1 MYQTQNYSL
10 EIISRSPD
18 FNGKSLR
25 KYAIEG
31 IETVGAFGNE
41 PFEIKFTNHTYQKVQ
56 VKISLDGTDILTG
69 EQATSEP
76 TGQMWVVDGKGTMT
90 LKAWPETKN
99 GGAAF
104 VFTSADKSVAVHTH
118 GDLSHRGII
127 AAAVFTEGHVEPIR
141 PIPAVHHHH
150 HHNNWWSTYPY
161 YGDYTFGSNITC
173 GGSYSKGS
181 SSGALRSRSLTSDST
196 AVPASQTFYNS
207 TSLNDASGGATGSTL
222 DCSMSAGAASA
233 SNSIELQS
241 LASVGAGSYTEQQI
255 TYTTGLIKPLL
266 SATVR
271 VKYVWWDDLVAALR
285 TNSVAAPQPS
295 GFPGDKPLMSIGSTP
310 RSDTRAERDARRTKV
325 LQELQ
330 FSRF

>member
-1 MYQTQNYSL
+1 MYQAQNYSL

-18 FNGKSLR
+18 FNGKSLK
-25 KYAIEG
+25 KYAVEG
-31 IETVGAFGNE
+31 IETIGAFGNE

-76 TGQMWVVDGKGTMT
+76 TGQMWVVNGKETMS

-141 PIPAVHHHH
+141 PVPAVHHHH

-161 YGDYTFGSNITC
+161 YGDYTFGSDVTL
-173 GGSYSKGS
+173 GGHYKGTS
-181 SSGALRSRSLTSDST
+181 TGALRSRSLTSANT

-207 TSLNDASGGATGSTL
+207 TSNDSIGGAAGATL
-222 DCSMSAGAASA
+222 DCNMSTGAASA

-255 TYTTGLIKPLL
+255 TYTAGLIKPLL

-285 TNSVAAPQPS
+285 TNSVSAPQPS

-310 RSDTRAERDARRTKV
+310 KLDTKAGRDAYRERLRT
-325 LQELQ
+325 QEPAL

>member
-1 MYQTQNYSL
+1 MYKAQNYSL

-76 TGQMWVVDGKGTMT
+76 TGQMWVVNGKETMT

-104 VFTSADKSVAVHTH
+104 VFTSADKSVAIHTH

-150 HHNNWWSTYPY
+150 HHHNNWWSYPY
-161 YGDYTFGSNITC
+161 YGEYTFGSSDVTLGN
-173 GGSYSKGS
+173 SYSKGI
-181 SSGALRSRSLTSDST
+181 SSGSLRGQSLTSNST
-196 AVPASQTFYNS
+196 AVPASQTFYSANVS
-207 TSLNDASGGATGSTL
+207 DVATL
-222 DCSMSAGAASA
+222 DCSMNASAGASASA
-233 SNSIELQS
+233 DLKS

-266 SATVR
+266 SETVR

-285 TNSVAAPQPS
+285 TNSVAAPHPS

-310 RSDTRAERDARRTKV
+310 RADTKERDARRARV
-325 LQELQ
+325 LEELQ